1 MADTK
6 IFPWGLHPL
15 DEWIKTELNNRAG
28 EYDFNPNLTDGKPY
42 SGPRTAWTRVFSNGI
57 SGAAPNLE
65 GFVMGGTNGFD
76 ASYGF
81 KNRRITIGVDAVGN
95 PHEIL
100 AVGGVGEYTG
110 NDFPHRPPPSIV
122 SVETEFSGGTNS
134 SFNALCRTTKIT
146 WKCYSLEQLEY
157 LTPYF
162 LTPNITLLVEWGW
175 NNYSNES
182 LVDLQ
187 DIDWLYKIY
196 SGDPDYTYKW
206 IKQSKGNYDLAMGRI
221 NDYGYT
227 LDAAGGYNCFT
238 SITNANRF
246 ISGQSYHGKNSAATN
261 PTNSSGSI
269 KLKDFVEFVY
279 EDIDNLGIKNKKTAV
294 PEFSVVNMGGIG
306 GVTTARQI
314 RDVSNDIKVSTRGRI
329 FKSGD
334 AGWFDSANADSKV
347 WFRMDLIVDIINR
360 FFEIQFLDP
369 DDKDTNVKGNS
380 LDISGV
386 VMCAHPALKSTS
398 KNILIPNQIA
408 PRFVTEESARK
419 IAISPINMG
428 GIGGVGTIREVQ
440 GPRDAATLRS
450 IQSIGGTGT
459 QGGKPE
465 GAYYTLFPTIKAF
478 IEENKFDDTYDNLH
492 EIINPEGRSF
502 PVYSDYV
509 PNIGPGKVDAGYWGY
524 LEDIY
529 VSVELFKSLVSKND
543 NVRTLI
549 EDLLQHISNSVC
561 DISQL
566 KLIPHTVDNTKYS
579 VIDVNFTSITTKE
592 LAETLQRISVG
603 AVSSA
608 YMKSANLE
616 IKMAPEMS
624 NQMIMQSS
632 SGKKTLPTGYG
643 TANYDPK
650 NIVYSKLSRGD
661 RMFDRAVY
669 TKITPANSE
678 QNNPNS
684 TQSKYKRLLADN
696 SNFYTYTTGKGDAV
710 KQYILC
716 ELDSTFMKSILLD
729 IKNKKSIY
737 TNNSP
742 MPGTTFKMEL
752 LGIGGVR
759 YLAQFTL
766 DHVPSSYGY
775 DRAVWQVSNVS
786 QRIENKIWITEI
798 SAQARPLTIFK

>member
-1 MADTK
+1 
-6 IFPWGLHPL
+6 
-15 DEWIKTELNNRAG
+15 
-28 EYDFNPNLTDGKPY
+28 
-42 SGPRTAWTRVFSNGI
+42 
-57 SGAAPNLE
+57 
-65 GFVMGGTNGFD
+65 
-76 ASYGF
+76 
-81 KNRRITIGVDAVGN
+81 
-95 PHEIL
+95 
-100 AVGGVGEYTG
+100 
-110 NDFPHRPPPSIV
+110 
-122 SVETEFSGGTNS
+122 
-134 SFNALCRTTKIT
+134 
-146 WKCYSLEQLEY
+146 
-157 LTPYF
+157 
-162 LTPNITLLVEWGW
+162 
-175 NNYSNES
+175 
-182 LVDLQ
+182 
-187 DIDWLYKIY
+187 
-196 SGDPDYTYKW
+196 
-206 IKQSKGNYDLAMGRI
+206 
-221 NDYGYT
+221 
-227 LDAAGGYNCFT
+227 
-238 SITNANRF
+238 
-246 ISGQSYHGKNSAATN
+246 
-261 PTNSSGSI
+261 
-269 KLKDFVEFVY
+269 
-279 EDIDNLGIKNKKTAV
+279 
-294 PEFSVVNMGGIG
+294 
-306 GVTTARQI
+306 
-314 RDVSNDIKVSTRGRI
+314 
-329 FKSGD
+329 
-334 AGWFDSANADSKV
+334 
-347 WFRMDLIVDIINR
+347 
-360 FFEIQFLDP
+360 
-369 DDKDTNVKGNS
+369 
-380 LDISGV
+380 
-386 VMCAHPALKSTS
+386 
-398 KNILIPNQIA
+398 
-408 PRFVTEESARK
+408 
-419 IAISPINMG
+419 
-428 GIGGVGTIREVQ
+428 
-440 GPRDAATLRS
+440 
-450 IQSIGGTGT
+450 
-459 QGGKPE
+459 
-465 GAYYTLFPTIKAF
+465 
-478 IEENKFDDTYDNLH
+478 
-492 EIINPEGRSF
+492 
-502 PVYSDYV
+502 
-509 PNIGPGKVDAGYWGY
+509 
-524 LEDIY
+524 
-529 VSVELFKSLVSKND
+529 
-543 NVRTLI
+543 
-549 EDLLQHISNSVC
+549 VC